1 MKYQRV
7 IFEIFVFELTM
18 IPIQNS
24 MTINGKVDVVFQT
37 LYTYDENTIK
47 GNLGTLGIPGISSN
61 IISK

>member
-24 MTINGKVDVVFQT
+24 MTINDEVDVVFQT

-47 GNLGTLGIPGISSN
+47 GNLGTLGILGISSN
-61 IISK
+61 IICK